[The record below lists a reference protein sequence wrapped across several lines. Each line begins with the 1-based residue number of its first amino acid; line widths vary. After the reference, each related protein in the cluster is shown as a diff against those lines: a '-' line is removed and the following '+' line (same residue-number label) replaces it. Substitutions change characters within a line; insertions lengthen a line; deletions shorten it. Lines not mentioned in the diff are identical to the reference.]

1 VLDYTRAEKLSYV
14 GFSQGSAQAFAAL
27 SMNEKLNDQLNVFI
41 ALAPIM
47 RPKGYAFKLMDIL
60 VKKE

>member
-1 VLDYTRAEKLSYV
+1 V